1 MLDQKHRRPYWLETR
16 MLVVWLMMPGVFL
29 VLGTILFWGRLNGF
43 SFIGFPLGYFLL
55 THGFMVLG
63 FVVVA
68 WHSVSQA
75 QIDRRH
81 GIHEE
86 S

>member
-1 MLDQKHRRPYWLETR
+1 M
-16 MLVVWLMMPGVFL
+16 VWFILPGVFL
-29 VLGTILFWGRLNGF
+29 VLGTIFFWEELNRF

-55 THGFMVLG
+55 THGFMILG

-68 WHSVSQA
+68 WHNVSQA
-75 QIDRRH
+75 RIDRRH
-81 GIHEE
+81 GIHED